1 MVGSFSLDIP
11 GTGPNFYAKEVK
23 STDQLMLE
31 YMEVLISVFMTV
43 ADGALYYQWH
53 TEGDRVYPN

>member
-1 MVGSFSLDIP
+1 
-11 GTGPNFYAKEVK
+11 
-23 STDQLMLE
+23 MLE